1 VTEDVP
7 RPALEAMLEARSV
20 AVVGAST
27 RPASFG
33 RRVVDEISK
42 SASRPEI
49 HLVNPS
55 YSSIDGRECVA
66 SLDDVPGPVDLVL
79 LGVPDFALESEMQ
92 KAAKRGDRSAVIF
105 GSAFEPAEDRPA
117 DGLALGSR
125 LSEIALDA
133 GMALC
138 GAGCMGFV
146 NVVHGLRAIGY
157 VEPDPIPLG
166 PLALVSCSGSAFSA
180 MLRTSRPFGWTIAVS
195 SGQELVTSAGSYV
208 DYAVGLPGT
217 RVVALLLEA
226 IHEPD
231 VLSAALARAAEK
243 DVVVVALTVG
253 RSEAGKAM
261 VVAHSGAL
269 AGSDAAWEAL
279 FDRHGVIRVGDLDEM
294 ADTLELFCSNR
305 RPGPRPANG
314 GGVATV
320 HDSGGE
326 RALAVDLAAD
336 LGLRFAA
343 ISSET
348 ESRLTK
354 FLERGLA
361 PCNPLDLW
369 STGADTADRFGG
381 ALVALAEDPETDAVA
396 LSVDLVYEYDGDDS
410 YEKALIETHAATS
423 KPVVLLSNIGCAIDP
438 AAAARLRAAGVPVLE
453 GTRTGMLAMRH
464 LLEWRDAVARRQ
476 PEPHRIDKERSR
488 RWLARLR
495 AGALSGTESLAL
507 VSDYGIPVT
516 RTARATTCD
525 EALALAAQ
533 IGLPVVMKTD
543 VAGIAHKS
551 DVGGV
556 VAGLDSTDAIA
567 RAYDDM
573 ARRLGPEVLL
583 AETAPPGVEIA
594 LGIVRDPQLGPIVV
608 VGAGGVLVEVI
619 GDRRVGLPPIDIVH
633 AHRMLEGLGVRALLD
648 GARGRERCD
657 VEALARAVVSISE
670 LATELA
676 SGLAGFDVNPV
687 RCGPTGVVA
696 LDALV
701 VAQRQRIA
709 PER

>member
-1 VTEDVP
+1 
-7 RPALEAMLEARSV
+7 
-20 AVVGAST
+20 
-27 RPASFG
+27 
-33 RRVVDEISK
+33 
-42 SASRPEI
+42 
-49 HLVNPS
+49 
-55 YSSIDGRECVA
+55 
-66 SLDDVPGPVDLVL
+66 
-79 LGVPDFALESEMQ
+79 
-92 KAAKRGDRSAVIF
+92 
-105 GSAFEPAEDRPA
+105 
-117 DGLALGSR
+117 
-125 LSEIALDA
+125 
-133 GMALC
+133 
-138 GAGCMGFV
+138 MGFV

-157 VEPDPIPLG
+157 VEPDPIPPG

-195 SGQELVTSAGSYV
+195 CGQELVTPAGSYV

-231 VLSAALARAAEK
+231 VLSAALATAAEK

-269 AGSDAAWEAL
+269 AGNDAAWEAL

-294 ADTLELFCSNR
+294 ADTLELFCSKR

-314 GGVATV
+314 GGIATV

-343 ISSET
+343 ISPET
-348 ESRLTK
+348 ESRLTE
-354 FLERGLA
+354 FLDGGLA

-410 YEKALIETHAATS
+410 YEKALIETHAATG
-423 KPVVLLSNIGCAIDP
+423 KPVVLLSNIRCAIDP
-438 AAAARLRAAGVPVLE
+438 AAAARLRAAGIPALE

-464 LLEWRDAVARRQ
+464 LLEWRDAVGRRL
-476 PEPHRIDKERSR
+476 PETHRIDEERSR
-488 RWLARLR
+488 RWLARLE

-516 RTARATTCD
+516 RTALATTRD
-525 EALALAAQ
+525 EALALAAE

-543 VAGIAHKS
+543 VRGIAHKS

-556 VAGLDSTDAIA
+556 VIGLESTQAVA
-567 RAYDDM
+567 SAYDDM

-583 AETAPPGVEIA
+583 AESAPEGVEIA
-594 LGIVRDPQLGPIVV
+594 LGVVRDPALGPIIV
-608 VGAGGVLVEVI
+608 VGAGGVLVELL
-619 GDRRVGLPPIDIVH
+619 GDRGVGLPPIDYPH
-633 AHRMLEGLGVRALLD
+633 AARMIEGLGVRALLD
-648 GARGRERCD
+648 GVRGAERSD
-657 VEALARAVVSISE
+657 TDALVRAVVAISV

-676 SGLAGFDVNPV
+676 GGIEALDVNPL
-687 RCGPTGVVA
+687 RCSPSGVVA

-701 VAQRQRIA
+701 VGTQAAQEVTAQKMT
-709 PER
+709 